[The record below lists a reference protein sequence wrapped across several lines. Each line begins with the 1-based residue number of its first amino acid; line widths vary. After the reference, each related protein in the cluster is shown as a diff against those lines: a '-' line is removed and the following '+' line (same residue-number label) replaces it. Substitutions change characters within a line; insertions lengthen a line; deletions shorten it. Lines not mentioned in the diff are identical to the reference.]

1 MELRVISI
9 KINLIK
15 YMHALCY
22 HDFYRKYIL
31 LDYRFVT
38 VILPLFL
45 NKSIPRIYVSQTFL
59 SSTNFI
65 EKKKRNKT
73 CDIK

>member
-1 MELRVISI
+1 MELPVISV

-31 LDYRFVT
+31 LDYRSVT
-38 VILPLFL
+38 VMH
-45 NKSIPRIYVSQTFL
+45 
-59 SSTNFI
+59 ST
-65 EKKKRNKT
+65 
-73 CDIK
+73 